1 MISIYTDVAFE
12 PDLQPSAMYVCLC
25 RCVRDRDLRQAAEAG
40 VRSFEELKQATGVS
54 TGCGR
59 CEEMAREVFD
69 RALDPG
75 PLCVQP
81 A

>member
-1 MISIYTDVAFE
+1 
-12 PDLQPSAMYVCLC
+12 MYVCLC
-25 RCVRDRDLRQAAEAG
+25 RCVRDHDLRQAAQAG
-40 VRSFEELKQATGVS
+40 VRSFEELRQCTGVS

>member
-1 MISIYTDVAFE
+1 
-12 PDLQPSAMYVCLC
+12 MYVCLC
-25 RCVRDRDLRQAAEAG
+25 NCVRDRDLREAAAAG
-40 VRSFEELKQATGVS
+40 VRSFEELKATTRVS

-59 CEEMAREVFD
+59 CETMAREVFD

-75 PLCVQP
+75 ALAVQP